1 MLKFEWNA
9 LRADDKVL
17 VHEPGRAD
25 LALIPG
31 TVVLIDSRRQ
41 LNCVGIAVT
50 TVNGERKVLWPS
62 SLVVHHDPRDES
74 DANESCWR
82 CEALVEAAKR
92 ATQRFPSGFPS
103 GPAHRAASEA
113 LATSTGLRRS

>member
-1 MLKFEWNA
+1 VLRSEWNA
-9 LRADDKVL
+9 LRADDKVV

-41 LNCVGIAVT
+41 LNGVGIAVT
-50 TVNGERKVLWPS
+50 AINSERGERGERKVLWPS
-62 SLVVHHDPRDES
+62 FLVVHRDPRDEG

-82 CEALVEAAKR
+82 CEALVKAAER
-92 ATQRFPSGFPS
+92 TADGEPL
-103 GPAHRAASEA
+103 AS
-113 LATSTGLRRS
+113 